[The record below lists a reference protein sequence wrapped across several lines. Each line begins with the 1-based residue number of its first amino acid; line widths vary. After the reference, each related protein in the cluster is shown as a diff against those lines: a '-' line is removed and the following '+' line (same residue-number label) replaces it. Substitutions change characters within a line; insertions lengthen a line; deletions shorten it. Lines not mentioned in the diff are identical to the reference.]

1 MSDWGIS
8 EAAATLHKGALV
20 WDMTLPWE
28 ATAAPDLKLAAL
40 KRLADSGYNYISLT
54 LALDWHDRETA
65 LNVLANERVWLSQHT
80 DKFTLVETV
89 DDVLGAKESGK
100 LAVGFHFQGANPI
113 GADLSMVETFYKLGI
128 RHMLISYNLKN
139 RAGDGCLE
147 RTDGGLSSF
156 GIQLV
161 EEMNRVGMI
170 VDGTHT
176 GYRTTMDMIETSK
189 GPVVFSHSNACAL
202 WDHPRN
208 IRDDQIKGCA
218 GTGGIIGVVGCGTF
232 VGDNETSTDALVG
245 HIDYIAGL
253 VGPEHVG
260 LGIDYLFDLKVA
272 APANAP
278 LWNPVD
284 AHVEAHKHASGGSS
298 EAPAWA
304 DIKFVEPEQ
313 VPQITQ
319 ALLDRKYDEKT
330 IRGILGENWLR
341 VAKQVWH

>member
-1 MSDWGIS
+1 MGSWNIS
-8 EAAATLHKGALV
+8 EDAAALHRDALV

-28 ATAAPDLKLAAL
+28 AGAAPDLKIAAL
-40 KRLADSGYNYISLT
+40 ARLVDSGYTYISLT
-54 LALDWHDRETA
+54 LALDWHDNETA
-65 LNVLANERVWLSQHT
+65 FGGLARERIWLSEHA

-89 DDVLGAKESGK
+89 DDVLAEKDAGK
-100 LAVGFHFQGANPI
+100 LAVGFHFQGTNPI
-113 GADLSMVETFYKLGI
+113 GADLSMVESAYKLGV
-128 RHMLISYNLKN
+128 RHMLISYNLRN

-176 GYRTTMDMIETSK
+176 GYRTTMDMMEVSK
-189 GPVVFSHSNACAL
+189 RPVVFSHSNACAL

-208 IRDDQIKGCA
+208 IRDDQIKACA
-218 GTGGIIGVVGCGTF
+218 KSGGMIGVVGCGTF
-232 VGDNETSTDALVG
+232 VCDNETSTDALVG
-245 HIDYIAGL
+245 HIDYISEL
-253 VGPEHVG
+253 VGTDHVG

-278 LWNPVD
+278 LWNPED
-284 AHVEAHKHASGGSS
+284 AHIDGHKRASGGSS
-298 EAPAWA
+298 AAPAWR

-313 VPQITQ
+313 VPEITQ

-341 VAKQVWH
+341 IARQVWH